1 MGPKSAHRPGEVPG
15 IDRGAVS
22 DWIAANVPGIGPPLS
37 FTAVGNGRSNLTY
50 LAEDRDGAAV
60 IVRRPPLGEALE
72 SAHDVG
78 REFAV
83 LGALHPLGLPLPE
96 PLALCQDSAVTGAPF
111 CVMERVE
118 GTLVDTAVAAEAF
131 GREARV
137 RAGREI
143 PATLA
148 ALHEV
153 DVRRSGLAKV
163 ARAEDHAGRQL
174 RRWSRQWEASR
185 TRELPLIEKVA
196 ERLRAAVPSQPETTI
211 VHGDFT
217 PNNLLMRADGAV
229 AAILDWELW
238 TLGDPVA
245 DVAWLAIWWP
255 PDTARSPLAVAPPSA
270 VDGAPSAAE
279 LARTYAERSGR
290 DLDRLPF
297 WTALSYWKL
306 AIIIEGI
313 FRRWRED
320 PANGGA
326 SAGEILPRADAMARF
341 ALEALED
348 Q

>member
-1 MGPKSAHRPGEVPG
+1 MRPKSAHRSGEVPG
-15 IDRGAVS
+15 IDGGAVS
-22 DWIAANVPGIGPPLS
+22 AWIAGRVAGIGGPLS

-50 LAEDRDGAAV
+50 LAEDGDRAAV

-78 REFAV
+78 REYAA
-83 LGALHPLGLPLPE
+83 LGALHPLGLPVPE
-96 PLALCQDSAVTGAPF
+96 PLALCEDRTVTGAPF
-111 CVMERVE
+111 YVMERIE
-118 GTLVDTAVAAEAF
+118 GRLVDTAAAAEAF
-131 GREARV
+131 GRAARG

-148 ALHEV
+148 RLHEV
-153 DVRRSGLAKV
+153 DLQRTGLA
-163 ARAEDHAGRQL
+163 AMAPAEDHAGRQL

-185 TRELPLIEKVA
+185 TRELPLIDEVA
-196 ERLRAAVPSQPETTI
+196 ERLGAAVPGQPETTI

-217 PNNLLMRADGAV
+217 PNNLLMDADGEV

-245 DVAWLAIWWP
+245 DLAWLGIWWP
-255 PDTARSPLAVAPPSA
+255 PDAARAPLGAAPPSA

-279 LARTYAERSGR
+279 LARTYAERSDL

-306 AIIIEGI
+306 AIILEGV

-320 PANGGA
+320 PANGGE
-326 SAGEILPRADAMARF
+326 SAGEILPRADAMAQL